1 MLLDLWLNGKK
12 RTRLEKNTYKIS
24 DDCVSLK
31 NIYIHRYTNLLCKI
45 VREIH
50 SQLIINVLSGCKPA
64 MREVELHYLLYNF

>member
-1 MLLDLWLNGKK
+1 MIVLA
-12 RTRLEKNTYKIS
+12 
-24 DDCVSLK
+24 LK
-31 NIYIHRYTNLLCKI
+31 YIYMHRYTNLLCKI